1 MVVEWAVR
9 NASNCVEAQKDRD
22 SYTCVSSNSVCVN
35 LSSEPGY
42 ICNCTRGYQGNPYLL
57 DGCQGLV
64 TYVFKGLFG
73 FFGWEVEGNVGF
85 TLYERG
91 QIETATNNFNKA
103 QIVGEGGQGTV
114 YRAEI
119 DGTIVAIKRCKEI
132 DESRKMDFVEELIIL
147 CHVNHSNIVRLL
159 GCCLQ
164 FEHPILHGGVKPA
177 NILLTEELVV
187 KVSDFGCSKIDEKT
201 QVVPKGTP
209 GYLDPD

>member
-1 MVVEWAVR
+1 M
-9 NASNCVEAQKDRD
+9 K
-22 SYTCVSSNSVCVN
+22 
-35 LSSEPGY
+35 
-42 ICNCTRGYQGNPYLL
+42 
-57 DGCQGLV
+57 
-64 TYVFKGLFG
+64 
-73 FFGWEVEGNVGF
+73 VEGNAGF

-132 DESRKMDFVEELIIL
+132 NESRKMDFAMSTTLTLSGYSVVAYNLRYPCFVYEFVQNRTLHELL
-147 CHVNHSNIVRLL
+147 DFQRSRSCHVTLGTRLRIAAESANALAHLHS
-159 GCCLQ
+159 LQ
-164 FEHPILHGGVKPA
+164 HPILHGGVKPA

-201 QVVPKGTP
+201 QVVPKGTLTAKNDVYNFWSNS
-209 GYLDPD
+209 GRTYN